1 GDSNGRSDVFLR
13 DRGLGTTEIVS
24 VSSSG
29 AQGNFDSAGAALSN
43 DGRYVA
49 IWSFASTLVA
59 GDTNGNPDTFVRD
72 RAPAG
77 FVLHCEPG
85 TGGVISCPCSN
96 PPSGPGRGCNNSS
109 ATGGASLSAAGAA
122 YLSTDSLVFTTS
134 GEKPTATSILLQGT
148 SFAASGVVYGQ
159 GVRCAGGTLKRLFTK
174 TASGGSITAP
184 NFGAGDPTVSA
195 RSSSKGDPIPPGGT
209 RYYFVTYRDPVVL
222 GGCPAA
228 STFNATQAGQVV
240 WSP

>member
-148 SFAASGVVYGQ
+148 TGLTSGVVYGQ
-159 GVRCAGGTLKRLFTK
+159 GLTCVGGSLLRLFVK
-174 TASGGSITAP
+174 NAVAGSMTAP
-184 NFGAGDPTVSA
+184 DLGAGDPTVSA
-195 RSSSKGDPIPPGGT
+195 RSAAKGDVIQSGNS
-209 RYYFVTYRDPVVL
+209 RWYL
-222 GGCPAA
+222 
-228 STFNATQAGQVV
+228 
-240 WSP
+240 